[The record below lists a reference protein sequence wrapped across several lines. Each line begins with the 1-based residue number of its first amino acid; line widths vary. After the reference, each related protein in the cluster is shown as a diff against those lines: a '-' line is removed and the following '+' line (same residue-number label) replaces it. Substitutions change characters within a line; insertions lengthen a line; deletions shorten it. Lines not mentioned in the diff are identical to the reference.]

1 MSKKVLIIIIGI
13 FLVSLSLTW
22 LGFWILWNKVN
33 PVDPQR
39 ERNPKQKAE
48 AGHALAIMGPIFSL
62 DTFIVNL
69 KDEEGKRYL
78 RITMALEVSDG
89 TTQAE
94 VEKRLPQVRHRI
106 LMTLPSKKYDD
117 IRSGEG
123 KIRLRD
129 EIITKLNSLLTTGK
143 VTDIYF
149 TEFVVQ

>member
-1 MSKKVLIIIIGI
+1 MSKKLLIIIIGI

-33 PVDPQR
+33 PVDPQS
-39 ERNPKQKAE
+39 EMNPKQKAE
-48 AGHALAIMGPIFSL
+48 AAHSLAIMGPIFSL

-89 TTQAE
+89 AAQAE
-94 VEKRLPQVRHRI
+94 VEKRLPQVRHCI
-106 LMTLPSKKYDD
+106 LMTLPSKRYDD

-123 KIRLRD
+123 KITLRD